1 MTRVDFYLLSGAAGG
16 AVPAVCRLCEKG
28 VGAGHRL
35 YLHTG
40 GDAILADELDGALWS
55 FRQGGFIAHE
65 RHTGAAI
72 EDPPPPVL
80 IGHAEPPPSHHG
92 VLINLGDD
100 VPTWFSS
107 FERVLEVV
115 PEDEALRA
123 RSRERFRF
131 YRERGYE
138 LKTFEQ
144 TAEGGWQAR

>member
-1 MTRVDFYLLSGAAGG
+1 MTRVDFYLLSGATGG
-16 AVPAVCRLCEKG
+16 MVPAVCRLCEKA

-35 YLHTG
+35 YLHTADPG
-40 GDAILADELDGALWS
+40 LADELDGALWS

-65 RHTGAAI
+65 RFTVAAI
-72 EDPPPPVL
+72 EEPQPPIL
-80 IGHAEPPPSHHG
+80 IGHVEPPPSHHG
-92 VLINLGDD
+92 VLINLGAD
-100 VPTWFSS
+100 VPNWFSS

-115 PEDEALRA
+115 PEDAALRD

-144 TAEGGWQAR
+144 TPEGGWQAR